1 MLGSRK
7 FASQTRAAPRPE
19 TLIGSRFSQWL
30 FSLCKCFAPRVPG
43 NLYYFNSCADEFAC
57 RCYTGYFASDRQVPI
72 LRGIYRILYT
82 DGGVFTICGLFM
94 VRPQAITKSGRPR
107 PDSRRQA
114 VLSTIIEEHLITG
127 DAVGSHV
134 ISERFA
140 CASGWSSATIRNVMS
155 ELEDA
160 GLLEQP
166 HTSAGRI
173 PTDQGYRYYVDN
185 MLHWTTLSENDLSA
199 IESIGSGQE
208 VTSRPDRLM
217 ERASHVLSEISE
229 NVGIVVW
236 PSLAENRLKQIRFMK
251 LPDSRILV
259 VLVST
264 SNIVHDK
271 VIALDEDFTQDEF
284 NRTARYLNSEFAGK
298 TLLAIRSDILALMK
312 KEKAL
317 YDSVVRNAILLCE
330 RSFEDEDS
338 ATAGVFVDGASNI
351 FGKPEFSNAEEVRDL
366 FRTFEEK
373 SRLVK
378 ILNECVAGDYA
389 NNRVRVLIGQENV
402 TSSLKNCAVITASYD
417 LGSDVSG
424 TIGVV
429 GPTRI
434 EYGRMMAVVNYLAR
448 FIERA
453 ISSGA
458 SLH

>member
-1 MLGSRK
+1 ML
-7 FASQTRAAPRPE
+7 
-19 TLIGSRFSQWL
+19 
-30 FSLCKCFAPRVPG
+30 
-43 NLYYFNSCADEFAC
+43 D
-57 RCYTGYFASDRQVPI
+57 
-72 LRGIYRILYT
+72 
-82 DGGVFTICGLFM
+82 
-94 VRPQAITKSGRPR
+94 
-107 PDSRRQA
+107 
-114 VLSTIIEEHLITG
+114 
-127 DAVGSHV
+127 
-134 ISERFA
+134 
-140 CASGWSSATIRNVMS
+140 
-155 ELEDA
+155 
-160 GLLEQP
+160 
-166 HTSAGRI
+166 
-173 PTDQGYRYYVDN
+173 
-185 MLHWTTLSENDLSA
+185 WTTLSENDLSA
-199 IESIGSGQE
+199 IESIGTGQE
-208 VTSRPDRLM
+208 VTARPDRLM

-251 LPDSRILV
+251 LSDSRILV

-271 VIALDEDFTQDEF
+271 VISLDEEFTQDEL
-284 NRTARYLNSEFAGK
+284 NRTARYLNSEFGGK
-298 TLLAIRSDILALMK
+298 TLLAIRSEILALMK
-312 KEKAL
+312 KDKAL

-351 FGKPEFSNAEEVRDL
+351 FGKPEFSNAEKVRDL

-378 ILNECVAGDYA
+378 ILNECVTGDFA
-389 NNRVRVLIGQENV
+389 DSRVRVLIGQENV
-402 TSSLKNCAVITASYD
+402 TSALKNCAVITASYD

-429 GPTRI
+429 RPTRI

-458 SLH
+458 SLQ